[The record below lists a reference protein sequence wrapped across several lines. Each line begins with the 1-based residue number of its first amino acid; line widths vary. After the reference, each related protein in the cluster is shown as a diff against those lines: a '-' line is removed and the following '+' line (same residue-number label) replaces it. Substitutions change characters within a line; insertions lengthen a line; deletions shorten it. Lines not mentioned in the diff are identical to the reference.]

1 MLRIIPLF
9 ALFLLASLPI
19 EARMYQWQD
28 PDSGTTQL
36 SGKPPAWYRSTETGP
51 RVIVFEKG
59 RIVDDTN
66 IKIPDAEREAMRTQA
81 LSRVEEDKE
90 KAKQMALEAEKLKSM
105 SATDVEEKAA
115 VTDEQAEGTEEPAVT
130 EEQPAA
136 KDELPGM
143 EGLTEEDMR
152 ALISEWEKQRTE
164 QAKQK
169 LGEDLSNPAQY

>member
-1 MLRIIPLF
+1 
-9 ALFLLASLPI
+9 
-19 EARMYQWQD
+19 MYQWQD

-36 SGKPPAWYRSTETGP
+36 SGKPPAWYRSTEPGP

-59 RIVDDTN
+59 RIIDDTN

-81 LSRVEEDKE
+81 LSRAEEDKG
-90 KAKQMALEAEKLKSM
+90 KAKQMALEAEKLKSPP
-105 SATDVEEKAA
+105 ATDNEEETAA
-115 VTDEQAEGTEEPAVT
+115 VTDKNAKGTEEPAVT
-130 EEQPAA
+130 EEQPAV